1 MQIYQIF
8 KTWIIWV
15 TFRVAVV
22 VEQMMLRFLQVRK
35 RSASRHELPGLV
47 RFFCWVMMM
56 VFKGNWN
63 FCILGAEKIRK
74 INNSSQTF
82 DWCLFCAGDVWCF
95 GGEIDVVEING
106 LMVKVWGF
114 SWFYR
119 RSRSCSFTQ
128 GRSVPVVFSNGYT
141 QLKTTGHWKLV
152 VGDWLVG
159 DWKKCSCLLDF
170 VWSHVFRGKV
180 GNDSLVLVSFF
191 QGASRFHRAVL
202 MLLSTSMTL
211 M

>member
-8 KTWIIWV
+8 KTGIIWV

-22 VEQMMLRFLQVRK
+22 VDQMMLRFLQVRK

-56 VFKGNWN
+56 VFKGNRN
-63 FCILGAEKIRK
+63 FCILGAGKNTENQQFKSNFQLMLVLCWRCLMLWWT
-74 INNSSQTF
+74 N
-82 DWCLFCAGDVWCF
+82 WCGWNQWVDGEGVRFKLVIPAKQILFLHT
-95 GGEIDVVEING
+95 GEG
-106 LMVKVWGF
+106 
-114 SWFYR
+114 
-119 RSRSCSFTQ
+119 
-128 GRSVPVVFSNGYT
+128 VPVVFSNGYT
-141 QLKTTGHWKLV
+141 QLTFYRPPV
-152 VGDWLVG
+152 VGGWWLVG
-159 DWKKCSCLLDF
+159 WWLETCSCLLDF

-180 GNDSLVLVSFF
+180 GNDSLVLVLFF
-191 QGASRFHRAVL
+191 QRASRFHRAVL